1 MEIDFFWQNV
11 LTLIKQQGK
20 TKKSLSVECGLSDRR
35 IDNLS
40 IARRAPDVLEA
51 YKIAHALGT
60 SVEYLVTGEDMSES
74 ARKLE
79 TIKLKLQELQECL

>member
-1 MEIDFFWQNV
+1 MEFWIR
-11 LTLIKQQGK
+11 T
-20 TKKSLSVECGLSDRR
+20 KSLLRNRKITQENFCKECDISLATFVSWMH
-35 IDNLS
+35 NN
-40 IARRAPDVLEA
+40 RAPDVYSA

>member
-1 MEIDFFWQNV
+1 MHN
-11 LTLIKQQGK
+11 
-20 TKKSLSVECGLSDRR
+20 
-35 IDNLS
+35 N
-40 IARRAPDVLEA
+40 RAPDVYSA